1 MFNLSQKNY
10 NIYDRLL
17 LIVALTMA
25 IGGLVYYLYALDR
38 LGIIIALILIV
49 FLFWKTRRYFSSP
62 EKFAGQVKRKD
73 IIALLSYILV
83 YLILIVILFSS
94 RSDRSLISPWQ
105 VISTNFFW
113 LYILASSILAWLMTR
128 PDLGKTGKLILL
140 SLHYFLSFSVAAV
153 VYRIGYGFDPF
164 IHQATMELIDAKG
177 AVSPKTPYY
186 LGQYGLIII
195 FHKLSGLSVAI
206 LNRFLVP
213 GLAAL
218 LLPTAL
224 YRFLSGSGRSKN
236 SEPEHSNIFL
246 TMLFLLIL
254 TFSPFIVTTPQNL
267 SYIFLILT
275 IISGFGADPWQKTAI
290 LAIATAAIHPL
301 TGLPA
306 LAWTGLL
313 IMNEYREAISRPA
326 RKYFRLAVWLFSA
339 LALPLALFFAS
350 GHSLKRGAAILSSFA
365 DYLGSL
371 IGSPGTA
378 GREDWLAN
386 LVYFFAYNYQLLI
399 LILVGGLVLYAWLG
413 RKDRDNYKTAA
424 TRDMLLLASGLSAA
438 YLLSGLINFSDLI
451 NYEQADY
458 AKRIPIIILIF
469 FLPFIVLTLRRLI
482 GLIRQQ
488 ENLSRLI
495 WLAIGVSALGSSLY
509 LSYPRFDKYWNSR
522 GYSTGQNDIKAVEF
536 IAEKSDRPYVALANQ
551 QVSAAALKE
560 FGFDHYFSTGSGPV
574 YFYPIPT
581 GGPLYQFYLDMV
593 YKSPSRESMIKA
605 LRLTG
610 AQDGYLIVN
619 KYWYQSDRV
628 INEAKLK
635 ADKWWTINNEVYI
648 FLYRG

>member
-10 NIYDRLL
+10 TIYDRLL
-17 LIVALTMA
+17 LIIALTMA
-25 IGGLVYYLYALDR
+25 AGGLVYYFYALNR
-38 LGIIIALILIV
+38 LGIIITLILVII
-49 FLFWKTRRYFSSP
+49 LFWKTHRYFSSP
-62 EKFAGQVKRKD
+62 EKFAGQIKRKD
-73 IIALLSYILV
+73 IIALISYILV
-83 YLILIVILFSS
+83 YLVLIIIIFSS

-105 VISTNFFW
+105 MINTNFFW
-113 LYILASSILAWLMTR
+113 LYILASSILAWLLTR

-140 SLHYFLSFSVAAV
+140 SGHYFLSFSIAAII
-153 VYRIGYGFDPF
+153 YKIGYGFDPF

-186 LGQYGLIII
+186 LGQYSLIII

-224 YRFLSGSGRSKN
+224 YRFLDSQERSKD
-236 SEPEHSNIFL
+236 STPGSANIFL
-246 TMLFLLIL
+246 TILFILVL

-267 SYIFLILT
+267 SYIFLILA
-275 IISGFGADPWQKTAI
+275 IISGFGSNPWQKTAI

-313 IMNEYREAISRPA
+313 IMKEYQDVIKQSMS
-326 RKYFRLAVWLFSA
+326 KYLRLAVWLFSA

-350 GHSLKRGAAILSSFA
+350 GHSLKRGADILSSFA

-371 IGSPGTA
+371 MGSPATS
-378 GREDWLAN
+378 GREDWLTN
-386 LVYFFAYNYQLLI
+386 LIYFFAYNYQLLI
-399 LILVGGLVLYAWLG
+399 LILIAGLVLYAWPY
-413 RKDRDNYKTAA
+413 RKSLNSRKPGA
-424 TRDMLLLASGLSAA
+424 TRDMLLLASGLSVA

-451 NYEQADY
+451 NYEQANY

-469 FLPFIVLTLRRLI
+469 FSPFIILTLRRLI
-482 GLIRQQ
+482 GRIRQQ
-488 ENLSRLI
+488 ENLSRII
-495 WLAIGVSALGSSLY
+495 WLIIGVSALAGSLY

-522 GYSTGQNDIKAVEF
+522 GYSTGQNDIRAVEL
-536 IAEKSDRPYVALANQ
+536 IAEKSARPYVVLANQ